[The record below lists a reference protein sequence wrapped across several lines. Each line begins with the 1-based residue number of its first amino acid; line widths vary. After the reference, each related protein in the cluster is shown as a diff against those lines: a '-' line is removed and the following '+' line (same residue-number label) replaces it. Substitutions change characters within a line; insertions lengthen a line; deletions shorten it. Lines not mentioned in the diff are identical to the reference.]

1 MKTNHRRRERT
12 GVDERNHTMRDAAS
26 PDPRTRR
33 AIDAERCRAIDAERR
48 RAYDDGDVA
57 RARALIRHPSRRFAA
72 LFDP

>member
-1 MKTNHRRRERT
+1 
-12 GVDERNHTMRDAAS
+12 MRDAAS